1 MSGTRPISRPELT
14 LPEAEAERLRA
25 AYEGAG
31 VVLEYGSGGSTV
43 MAAEMP
49 GKTVFSVESDRDW
62 AEMMLGWFEANPPA
76 TGSDAKVIW
85 VDIGPTKEWGHPAKA
100 SKHLRFAQ
108 YPLAVWDMDG
118 FSQPDVVLVDG
129 RFRTGCVMATA
140 FRTQKPVT
148 VLVDDY
154 KRRKAYHKVEEF
166 LGVPRMT
173 GRMAEFEVTP
183 MLPPPARLLEIVEMM
198 TRP

>member
-1 MSGTRPISRPELT
+1 MTGAGPISRPELT
-14 LPEAEAERLRA
+14 LPEAEAARLRE

-49 GKTVFSVESDRDW
+49 GTQVFSVESDRDW
-62 AEMMLGWFEANPPA
+62 AEMMLRWFEANPPA
-76 TGSDAKVIW
+76 PGSDAQVIW

-118 FSQPDVVLVDG
+118 FAQPDVVLVDG

-148 VLVDDY
+148 VFVDDY
-154 KRRKAYHKVEEF
+154 ARRKAYHRVEDF
-166 LGVPRMT
+166 VGAPRMT
-173 GRMAEFEVTP
+173 GRMAEFNVAP
-183 MLPPPARLLEIVEMM
+183 MLPPPTRLLEIVEMM

>member
-1 MSGTRPISRPELT
+1 MSDAVAISRPELT
-14 LPEAEAERLRA
+14 LPEAEAARLRA
-25 AYEGAG
+25 AYEAAG
-31 VVLEYGSGGSTV
+31 MVLEYGSGGSTV

-49 GKTVFSVESDRDW
+49 GTRVISVESDRDW

-76 TGSDAKVIW
+76 AGSAAEVVW
-85 VDIGPTKEWGHPAKA
+85 VDIGPTKEWGHPVKA
-100 SKHLRFAQ
+100 SRHLQFAR

-118 FSQPDVVLVDG
+118 FQQPDVVLVDG

-140 FRTQKPVT
+140 FRTTRPVT

-154 KRRKAYHKVEEF
+154 KRRKAYHRVEEF
-166 LGVPRMT
+166 IGAPRMI

-183 MLPPPARLLEIVEMM
+183 MQPPPERLLEIVEMM

>member
-1 MSGTRPISRPELT
+1 MTQTMPITRPELT
-14 LPEAEAERLRA
+14 LPDAEAARLRA
-25 AYEGAG
+25 AYQGAD

-49 GKTVFSVESDRDW
+49 GKTVYSVESDRDW
-62 AEMMLGWFEANPPA
+62 AEMMLGWFEGNPPA
-76 TGSDAKVIW
+76 TGSEAQVIW
-85 VDIGPTKEWGHPAKA
+85 VDIGPTKEWGHPLKA

-108 YPLAVWDMDG
+108 YPLAIWDMEG
-118 FSQPDVVLVDG
+118 FQQPDVVLVDG

-140 FRTQKPVT
+140 FRTAKPVT

-154 KRRKAYHKVEEF
+154 KRRKAYHRVETF
-166 LGVPRMT
+166 LGAPKMF
-173 GRMAEFEVTP
+173 GRMAEFEVAP
-183 MLPPPARLLEIVEMM
+183 MLPEPARLLEIVEMM

>member
-62 AEMMLGWFEANPPA
+62 AEMMLGWFKANPPA